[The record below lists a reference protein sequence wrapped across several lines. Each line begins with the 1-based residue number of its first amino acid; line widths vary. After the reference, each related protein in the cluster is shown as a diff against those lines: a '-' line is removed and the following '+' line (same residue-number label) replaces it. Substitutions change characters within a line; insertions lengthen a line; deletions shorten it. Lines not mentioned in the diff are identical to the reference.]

1 MIPEIKELV
10 NKWHKISNFNSK
22 PANFKSVEELKKH
35 WDELMKQK
43 PICS

>member
-1 MIPEIKELV
+1 MIPEIKEFV
-10 NKWHKISNFNSK
+10 DKWRKLSNFNSK
-22 PANFKSVEELKKH
+22 PANFKCVEKLKKQ